1 MVALVGRDRELAA
14 LRAALAQV
22 AGGTPH
28 AVVVTGPTGMGKTR
42 LTQEARALGVA
53 AGLRS
58 VVSRSDALSRE
69 VAYAP
74 VAAAFGPLLRNLD
87 KDARGGLVGD
97 LPQLS
102 LVFSGLGLPDPT
114 PFAEPDLRR
123 IRLLDGLT
131 RLLDRLSRGI
141 PLLWVLDDVHAADT
155 ETRRLLAHLAVA
167 LPDSP
172 VLLLLTA
179 RDDEPAGDHVH
190 PLTKAFGESSWQLTR
205 LELAPLDDADAAG
218 LAAAVLEHPLAEPLA
233 QAVVARGVGRP
244 LFLESLSQSLI
255 DSGSLEMRDGRLS
268 LRSPDL
274 PLPADVRQQLRARLS
289 PLADPAREVLQTL
302 AVAGAPLEH
311 PVLCTVCGLTVRE
324 LGETLARLERRR
336 LVARSPDDGYD
347 VAHGLLRD
355 AVLADLA
362 PATVA
367 ALHAELARAR
377 AAHDPEDH
385 RLAEHV
391 LRAGSLLEPE
401 TAAPWLVAAAR
412 HARLVGATG
421 DARRYLEAAVG
432 LLRVRRPAGS
442 GCQPADLLADL
453 LADLGE
459 LCVHLGDHQAARAW
473 CDQAITEYQAL
484 GRPDGLSRVHRL
496 LATLEWNLGDPG
508 AAERGFERAEAVLA
522 GLEPGPE
529 LADLLHARM
538 VAANRVGDLDGLERV
553 GARLR
558 ELAARIGSPD
568 LAVRSH
574 LAAGVAAYS
583 RGDYSRM
590 AQENARALEAAQGL
604 EEPELLV
611 RVHDQI
617 SVCAGSCGDLATLR
631 RHSLESLRIAR
642 EAGALTWE
650 PWPRVRVAFADLL
663 AGDLDAGLRGTSE
676 VLGYLDRFPHP
687 RGEASLCGAH
697 ALMLAHAG
705 RLKEA
710 RGYVERALAVAGQ
723 ALRADRN
730 IFSSVALGEATLA
743 LAEGDPVD
751 ARRAAAPLLDM
762 RGGWLPQ
769 LGLAVYG
776 EACAAAG
783 RVDEAFAV
791 ALRLRGV
798 VSCDTDLPD
807 MLADWVSGLAA
818 TDPDQAA
825 ELLAAA
831 RAGFER
837 LGLALHAARAAL
849 AQARALH
856 ATRPADAVEPARAAL
871 AALDRIGIPQ
881 DALAARELLRSL
893 GVTPSRG
900 RGRTSGDG
908 PLSARELEVARL
920 VAAGMTNAEVATE
933 LFISPRTVSTHLD
946 RIYARLGL
954 SSRAALTRYLADS
967 GLLEPEIT

>member
-14 LRAALAQV
+14 LRSALAQV

-58 VVSRSDALSRE
+58 VVSRSDALTRE

-74 VAAAFGPLLRNLD
+74 VAAAFGPLLRALD
-87 KDARGGLVGD
+87 KDARDGLVGD

-102 LVFSGLGLPDPT
+102 LVFSGLALPDPT

-179 RDDEPAGDHVH
+179 RDDEPAGDDLH

-205 LELAPLDDADAAG
+205 LELAPLDDTEAAG
-218 LAAAVLEHPLAEPLA
+218 LAAEVLEHPLSEQLA

-244 LFLESLSQSLI
+244 LFLESLSQSLV
-255 DSGSLEMRDGRLS
+255 DSGCLEVHDGRLG
-268 LRSPDL
+268 LRSPEL
-274 PLPADVRQQLRARLS
+274 PLPADVHQQLRARLS
-289 PLADPAREVLQTL
+289 PLADPDREVLQTV
-302 AVAGAPLEH
+302 AVAGGPLED
-311 PVLCTVCGLTVRE
+311 PVLSTVCGLTARE

-336 LVARSPDDGYD
+336 LVTRSPNGQYD

-367 ALHAELARAR
+367 ALHADLARAR
-377 AAHDPEDH
+377 ADLDPEDH

-401 TAAPWLVAAAR
+401 TAAPWLVAAGR
-412 HARLVGATG
+412 HARLVGATA

-432 LLRVRRPAGS
+432 LLRGPRAAG
-442 GCQPADLLADL
+442 GEPLFADL

-459 LCVHLGDHQAARAW
+459 LCVQLGDHKAARSW
-473 CDQAITEYQAL
+473 CDEAITEYQHL

-496 LATLEWNLGDPG
+496 LAVLEWNLGDPG

-522 GLEPGPE
+522 GHEPGPE
-529 LADLLHARM
+529 LGDLLHARM
-538 VAANRVGDLDGLERV
+538 VAANRLGDLEALERV

-558 ELAARIGSPD
+558 ELADRIGSPD
-568 LAVRSH
+568 LAVRSR
-574 LAAGVAAYS
+574 LAAAVVASS

-604 EEPELLV
+604 EEPELQV

-617 SVCAGSCGDLATLR
+617 SVCAGACGDLETLR

-650 PWPRVRVAFADLL
+650 PWPRVRIAFADLL
-663 AGDLDAGLRGTSE
+663 SGNLDAALRGTSE

-723 ALRADRN
+723 ALRADHN

-776 EACAAAG
+776 EACAASG
-783 RVDEAFAV
+783 EVEEASSV
-791 ALRLRGV
+791 ADRLRGV
-798 VSCDTDLPD
+798 VSCDTELPD
-807 MLADWVSGLAA
+807 VLADWVSGLAA
-818 TDPDQAA
+818 TDPAQAA
-825 ELLAAA
+825 DLLAAA

-856 ATRPADAVEPARAAL
+856 ASRPADAVEPARTAL
-871 AALDRIGIPQ
+871 AALDRIGVPQ
-881 DALAARELLRSL
+881 GALAARELLRSL

-946 RIYARLGL
+946 RTYARLGL

-967 GLLEPEIT
+967 GLLEPDIT